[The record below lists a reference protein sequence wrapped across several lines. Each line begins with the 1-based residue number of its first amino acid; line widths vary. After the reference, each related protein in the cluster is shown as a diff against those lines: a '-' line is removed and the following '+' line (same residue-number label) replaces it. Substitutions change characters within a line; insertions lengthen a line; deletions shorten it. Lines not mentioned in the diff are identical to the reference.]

1 MDASEHWKAD
11 ELKKELD
18 LTPSELLGILA
29 VTKCPLQSNLSW
41 YSLVLN
47 LILPWDTLLQC
58 PPGSTGTWPIPFVRC
73 KKPHTQI
80 FSSRNLSC

>member
-18 LTPSELLGILA
+18 LTPSALLGILA

-58 PPGSTGTWPIPFVRC
+58 PPGSTSTWPIPFGRC
-73 KKPHTQI
+73 KITHTKI